1 MACHLLY
8 DDSPMTAVQIFNYIR
23 HRYPDIGAYYRGDRE
38 IVVIP
43 EAEGIEE
50 AVMSIR
56 ELAVRKGLNCSE
68 VCAAWP
74 EYLGQEILDASG
86 ASNFLVIAEIK
97 GKYSQ
102 LR

>member
-8 DDSPMTAVQIFNYIR
+8 DDSPMTAVQLYNYIR
-23 HRYPDIGAYYRGDRE
+23 HRYPDMGACFRSDRD
-38 IVVIP
+38 ILIIP
-43 EAEGIEE
+43 ELEGMEE
-50 AVMSIR
+50 PVQSIR

-74 EYLGQEILDASG
+74 EFLGPEIAGIAG
-86 ASNFLVIAEIK
+86 ATNFLVITEIK

-102 LR
+102 TM